1 MMLLKIST
9 KNWTILIRLS
19 KRRRR
24 KPRVVSHPGSAG
36 RNNGNFPTRHETNYC
51 IYLANCASVFPF
63 CCRYLAWR
71 VFCSMALHSL
81 LLNPSLH
88 GGIEGTF
95 PSNSPFNLCRLR
107 GVRLHFWYLLV
118 DFCMGKTRKVRIH
131 VWQCTL
137 T

>member
-9 KNWTILIRLS
+9 KNWTISIRLS
-19 KRRRR
+19 KRRLR
-24 KPRVVSHPGSAG
+24 KPRVVSHLGSAG

-51 IYLANCASVFPF
+51 IYLTNCASVSPF

-71 VFCSMALHSL
+71 VFVGWLL

-95 PSNSPFNLCRLR
+95 ASNSHPIS
-107 GVRLHFWYLLV
+107 VE
-118 DFCMGKTRKVRIH
+118 
-131 VWQCTL
+131 
-137 T
+137 